1 MKSAALCF
9 LSLAAGQSSLAAGQQ
24 LAAEPSL
31 AAEQPPHI
39 VFVLTD
45 DLGWNSAFHNDEQ
58 LTPTL
63 DELASTGL
71 VLTSHYTYK
80 YCAPTR
86 GSVLT
91 GRFPFKLTAP
101 EHNFIPWWL
110 PVGTNLSYTMLPAK
124 LKQAKYATHHIG
136 KVSTDIVLTP
146 DSYK

>member
-1 MKSAALCF
+1 MARR
-9 LSLAAGQSSLAAGQQ
+9 
-24 LAAEPSL
+24 P
-31 AAEQPPHI
+31 
-39 VFVLTD
+39 
-45 DLGWNSAFHNDEQ
+45 DLI
-58 LTPTL
+58 TPTL
-63 DELASTGL
+63 DQLALKEGV
-71 VLTSHYTYK
+71 VLENFYTYK

-124 LKQAKYATHHIG
+124 LKEAKYATHHIG

>member
-1 MKSAALCF
+1 MHQVTVIQVSGTAGTDEFLMPIDHPDLITPALD
-9 LSLAAGQSSLAAGQQ
+9 Q
-24 LAAEPSL
+24 LALKEGVIL
-31 AAEQPPHI
+31 EN
-39 VFVLTD
+39 F
-45 DLGWNSAFHNDEQ
+45 
-58 LTPTL
+58 
-63 DELASTGL
+63 
-71 VLTSHYTYK
+71 YTYK